1 MTGSGNSLGGASFQ
15 VVADIRMFQDN
26 LKDAKTASLQAS
38 QRIAKDM
45 TNIADVTGRESAKAA
60 RELDKTPKAAER
72 LQKQIGEEATKKTAK
87 FGMGLMALGN
97 AVDDLQYGF
106 KAIVNNIPQVLY
118 LMGASG
124 GVAGG
129 AVIAAVA
136 VNQLSQRWD
145 QLADAMRAGWLNMAA
160 ADLARVRMEAE
171 KAGIAFDKF
180 FAQETPEVAKRIQ
193 GIRDIFQGAPGGPA
207 GILKGVREAAMIH
220 PAFKPTETPEAQK
233 ERASLEATIKAID
246 KKGGPKGQEA
256 IIYAAAKERLKKMD
270 DDLFKQLEERVKT
283 LLGKVI
289 EGNETALGELM
300 VLAKQFPKSFQFYL
314 YGALRTLTPERMK
327 RTEDRE
333 NTKLDRELREK
344 NEREEEAVNKAAAAK
359 MVTGPIGTA
368 ILHGAKS
375 NEETAATPE
384 QMQKMMRK
392 NLRDSPSG
400 ERMMAEMTKRGF
412 TPSQVKQAMDALDPR
427 AVDKRA
433 RQIIERPENKD
444 TAKLGKFGQVLPNFV
459 GQAREELFNEAIK
472 RGIEPAVSPLEE
484 AAKRLMKE
492 AGIAGDPK
500 GVVAEIR
507 KLLEDRRSDIMA
519 RTGATKEQA
528 EEIMKR
534 EQMHAGQAA
543 FGQPAQ
549 RMGLVEF
556 SHMTQGGI
564 LNNNIPAQQLEQL
577 RKMNITLDM
586 IARHG
591 RPRVPAVAGK

>member
-1 MTGSGNSLGGASFQ
+1 MKPFREFLTEDEF
-15 VVADIRMFQDN
+15 N
-26 LKDAKTASLQAS
+26 L
-38 QRIAKDM
+38 
-45 TNIADVTGRESAKAA
+45 NVE
-60 RELDKTPKAAER
+60 
-72 LQKQIGEEATKKTAK
+72 
-87 FGMGLMALGN
+87 
-97 AVDDLQYGF
+97 
-106 KAIVNNIPQVLY
+106 
-118 LMGASG
+118 
-124 GVAGG
+124 
-129 AVIAAVA
+129 
-136 VNQLSQRWD
+136 
-145 QLADAMRAGWLNMAA
+145 
-160 ADLARVRMEAE
+160 
-171 KAGIAFDKF
+171 FDKF
-180 FAQETPEVAKRIQ
+180 NKLYFSGELPKIPVVYKDITPCGTFLSFYKNVPVMKNGYASIDRVQSPNKIYVSSRYNLDYEKFRDILVHEMLHEWLCVHQDKEKTHHGWAFKSHIASMNKQHPELHLNITVETPEVAKRIQ

-233 ERASLEATIKAID
+233 ERASLEASIKAID

-314 YGALRTLTPERMK
+314 YGALRTLTPERLK

-433 RQIIERPENKD
+433 RQNIERPENKD
-444 TAKLGKFGQVLPNFV
+444 KAKLGKFGQVLPNFV

-586 IARHG
+586 IARPG
-591 RPRVPAVAGK
+591 RPRVPGLAGK

>member
-1 MTGSGNSLGGASFQ
+1 
-15 VVADIRMFQDN
+15 

-60 RELDKTPKAAER
+60 RELEKTTKAAEQ
-72 LQKQIGEEATKKTAK
+72 LQKKIGEEATKKTAK

-106 KAIVNNIPQVLY
+106 RSVVNNIPQVLY

-136 VNQLSQRWD
+136 VNQLSQHWE
-145 QLADAMRAGWLNMAA
+145 QLADAMKAQWMGAA
-160 ADLARVRMEAE
+160 AGDLARLRERAANAAEAFADLKKQMNPAEAE
-171 KAGIAFDKF
+171 QKNLWQKAMVEPPGGAGAFMAGLQGALK
-180 FAQETPEVAKRIQ
+180 ALPGGRPGEGQEELIERKKIEDRKAVIEKLPPNIKALAITKNELKKIDDRLQEMMKKRLEEIMGGLVMGGPESETYRAFV
-193 GIRDIFQGAPGGPA
+193 RDIMDTKQ
-207 GILKGVREAAMIH
+207 
-220 PAFKPTETPEAQK
+220 FKQFFSPEARIFARMADPGRV
-233 ERASLEATIKAID
+233 ER
-246 KKGGPKGQEA
+246 
-256 IIYAAAKERLKKMD
+256 RLKAEK
-270 DDLFKQLEERVKT
+270 EE
-283 LLGKVI
+283 
-289 EGNETALGELM
+289 
-300 VLAKQFPKSFQFYL
+300 
-314 YGALRTLTPERMK
+314 PEAMR
-327 RTEDRE
+327 RQQ
-333 NTKLDRELREK
+333 
-344 NEREEEAVNKAAAAK
+344 EEEAADKAAAGK
-359 MVTGPIGTA
+359 MASGPLGTA
-368 ILHGAKS
+368 ILY
-375 NEETAATPE
+375 
-384 QMQKMMRK
+384 
-392 NLRDSPSG
+392 D
-400 ERMMAEMTKRGF
+400 
-412 TPSQVKQAMDALDPR
+412 
-427 AVDKRA
+427 AVDKQAAARKITQKEVIARA
-433 RQIIERPENKD
+433 RQLYEKEEAERK
-444 TAKLGKFGQVLPNFV
+444 AQGRGSLGKFGDAGVIPRFAP
-459 GQAREELFNEAIK
+459 QARQQLRDEQAKL
-472 RGIEPAVSPLEE
+472 PE
-484 AAKRLMKE
+484 AASDLEKAAKQLMQN

-528 EEIMKR
+528 EAIMKR

-577 RKMNITLDM
+577 RKMNITLDF

-591 RPRVPAVAGK
+591 RPRVPGLAGK